1 MALTEEEM
9 ERILT
14 PSKEEQTLLILQGKC
29 PHNQGW
35 RYDGHGHNEDAY
47 ECKMCKAI
55 KWW

>member
-1 MALTEEEM
+1 MDLNEDEM
-9 ERILT
+9 DRILT

-35 RYDGHGHNEDAY
+35 RYAGHGHKDDAY
-47 ECKMCKAI
+47 ECILCKEI